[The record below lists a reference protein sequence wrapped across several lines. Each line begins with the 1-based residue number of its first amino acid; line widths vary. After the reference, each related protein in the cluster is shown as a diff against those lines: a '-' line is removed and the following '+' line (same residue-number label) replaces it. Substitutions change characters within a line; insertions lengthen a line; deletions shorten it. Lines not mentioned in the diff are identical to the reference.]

1 MLKRGYIIL
10 IAGGSL
16 FVIGIAL
23 TVVYGINMA
32 STLLDETIVLDNVE
46 IESSESVNHTLEI
59 DTIDQ
64 PVSVALHIKS
74 DVDSYE

>member
-46 IESSESVNHTLEI
+46 IESSESGRSI
-59 DTIDQ
+59 S
-64 PVSVALHIKS
+64 VSKAHCRTVCS
-74 DVDSYE
+74 